1 MNLKL
6 SECNFLRVTEGMT
19 REEIE
24 KTYSVPVIGNLY
36 AGKIIPIVGG
46 YSVYEAE
53 VGDSYKKL
61 ADKFG
66 VSEGELK
73 QINGDKVLYPT
84 CKLFVPKDI

>member
-1 MNLKL
+1 
-6 SECNFLRVTEGMT
+6 
-19 REEIE
+19 
-24 KTYSVPVIGNLY
+24 
-36 AGKIIPIVGG
+36 
-46 YSVYEAE
+46 
-53 VGDSYKKL
+53 L